1 VTKNQAKIMGWIY
14 GLVGA
19 LLGGLVTT
27 LSAWFIA
34 PGEFNLDPKGLPH
47 MLQMLG
53 LSTLYHFATY
63 VKQSP
68 LPRLEWDDS
77 ATTTTTAEKK

>member
-1 VTKNQAKIMGWIY
+1 MGWIY

-68 LPRLEWDDS
+68 LPRLEWDEGESVSNVPSD
-77 ATTTTTAEKK
+77 TPKP